1 MHEKGIWCLI
11 MNIIYGLK
19 KDLEEERMCYKK
31 SMLLSFS
38 PKDMKL
44 KH

>member
-1 MHEKGIWCLI
+1 

-19 KDLEEERMCYKK
+19 KDLEEERMFYKK
-31 SMLLSFS
+31 SVLLRFS